1 MEASTTRLRV
11 RVSPGA
17 RKTEVVGRHG
27 EAWKLRVT
35 APPADGKANEAV
47 LGLLAKIL
55 AVPRARIALVAGHS
69 GRDKIVELAGI
80 DPAETDRR
88 LASAGGRKEHP

>member
-27 EAWKLRVT
+27 EAWKLRV
-35 APPADGKANEAV
+35 AAAPADGKANEAV
-47 LGLLAKIL
+47 VGLLAKVL
-55 AVPRARIALVAGHS
+55 AVPRARVALVAGHS
-69 GRDKIVELAGI
+69 GRDKVVELVGI

-88 LASAGGRKEHP
+88 LASAGEGRERS

>member
-1 MEASTTRLRV
+1 M

-17 RKTEVVGRHG
+17 RKAEVTGRHG

-35 APPADGKANEAV
+35 APPADGRANEAV
-47 LGLLAKIL
+47 LRLLAKTL
-55 AVPRARIALVAGHS
+55 AVPRARVALVAGHS
-69 GRDKIVELAGI
+69 GRDKIVELVGI

-88 LASAGGRKEHP
+88 LARAQA

>member
-27 EAWKLRVT
+27 EAWKLRVA
-35 APPADGKANEAV
+35 APPAGGKANEAV

-55 AVPRARIALVAGHS
+55 AVPRARVALVAGHS
-69 GRDKIVELAGI
+69 RRDKVVELVGI

-88 LASAGGRKEHP
+88 LASAGEGRERS

>member
-27 EAWKLRVT
+27 EAWKLRVA
-35 APPADGKANEAV
+35 APPAGGKANEAV

-55 AVPRARIALVAGHS
+55 AVPRARVALVAGHTR
-69 GRDKIVELAGI
+69 RDKVVELVGI

-88 LASAGGRKEHP
+88 LASAGEGRERS

>member
-17 RKTEVVGRHG
+17 RRAEVAGRHG
-27 EAWKLRVT
+27 EGWKVRVT
-35 APPADGKANEAV
+35 APPAGGKANEAV
-47 LGLLAKIL
+47 LRLLARTL
-55 AVPRARIALVAGHS
+55 AVPRARVALVAGHS
-69 GRDKIVELAGI
+69 RRDKVVELVGL

-88 LASAGGRKEHP
+88 LASAEGRRARA

>member
-27 EAWKLRVT
+27 EAWKLRV
-35 APPADGKANEAV
+35 AAAPADGKANEAV
-47 LGLLAKIL
+47 VGLLAKVL
-55 AVPRARIALVAGHS
+55 AVPRARVVLGAGHS
-69 GRDKIVELAGI
+69 GRDKVVELVGI

-88 LASAGGRKEHP
+88 LASAGEGRERS

>member
-17 RKTEVVGRHG
+17 RRAEVVGRHG

-35 APPADGKANEAV
+35 PPPSGGKANEAV
-47 LGLLAKIL
+47 LRLLAETL
-55 AVPRARIALVAGHS
+55 AVPQARVALVAGHG
-69 GRDKIVELAGI
+69 GRDKVVELTGI
-80 DPAETDRR
+80 DSAESDRR
-88 LASAGGRKEHP
+88 LARAQA

>member
-17 RKTEVVGRHG
+17 RTTEVVGRHG
-27 EAWKLRVT
+27 EAWKLRV
-35 APPADGKANEAV
+35 AAAPADGKANQAV
-47 LGLLAKIL
+47 VGLLAKVL
-55 AVPRARIALVAGHS
+55 AVPRARVALVAGHS
-69 GRDKIVELAGI
+69 GRDKVVELVGI

-88 LASAGGRKEHP
+88 LASAGEGRERS